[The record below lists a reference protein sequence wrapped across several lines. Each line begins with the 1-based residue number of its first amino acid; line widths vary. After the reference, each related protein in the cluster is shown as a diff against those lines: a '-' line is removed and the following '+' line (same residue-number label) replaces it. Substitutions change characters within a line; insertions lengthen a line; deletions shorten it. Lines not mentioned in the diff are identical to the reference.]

1 MWLLDYLQFTL
12 TDTSIES
19 MVCDA
24 LFLYNLFVS
33 NLHQRS
39 YFQTVLFQIGFYV
52 AVIVNFINGIFTDTG
67 VFIEFSFGALRL
79 QRSTVKN
86 HREVEKHSELI
97 VSL

>member
-1 MWLLDYLQFTL
+1 MQLTL

-52 AVIVNFINGIFTDTG
+52 AVIVNFINGIFIDTG
-67 VFIEFSFGALRL
+67 VFIEFSFAHTCMVHIIQYLPD
-79 QRSTVKN
+79 S
-86 HREVEKHSELI
+86 
-97 VSL
+97 